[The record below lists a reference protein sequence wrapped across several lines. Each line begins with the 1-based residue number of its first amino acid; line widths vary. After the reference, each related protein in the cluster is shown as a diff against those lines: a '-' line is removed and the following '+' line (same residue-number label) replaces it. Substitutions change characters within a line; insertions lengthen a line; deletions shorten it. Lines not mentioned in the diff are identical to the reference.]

1 MDMIKN
7 EILCWRICAYPNK
20 PYCEGCKYMGD
31 PDDTRASEVGC
42 SFKGANALMD
52 EVLERPLS
60 SALEESYK
68 NGFND
73 GQAEGMPLELSTDD
87 AIPFSDWLSI
97 HDTTISKAEREKVLK
112 GILMAMNDPQLSI
125 CDTGYLEHAY
135 WVDYIK
141 SLRSEQP

>member
-1 MDMIKN
+1 MTDFIISEEEMDMIKN

-97 HDTTISKAEREKVLK
+97 HDTTISKAERE
-112 GILMAMNDPQLSI
+112 
-125 CDTGYLEHAY
+125 
-135 WVDYIK
+135 
-141 SLRSEQP
+141 